1 MRLNSFILGYFK
13 IMVDPSDIPRAAT
26 ALIKAGLFAK
36 INSSGQMTVPALR
49 VDKYIKALGGINY
62 SKSSLLGIPGVILRN
77 RKRYGIYISAVF
89 LIVFYAF
96 VNSFVWDIR
105 IEGNESVSN
114 AAIES
119 ELADAGLTVGGSWL
133 GINTSKIETELL
145 LSSSDIGWVNVN
157 RRGNVAY
164 VTVREKREVFTDEEK
179 GYFSNVVATAD
190 CVISEITVK
199 KGIACVKVGETVKE
213 GQLLISGV
221 IPDELGG
228 GFVAAE
234 GEIFGAVNEKIE
246 LTVPREESKSELS
259 EAEISEIS
267 VKIFNFSIKLFKKYR
282 KSDKACAIIED
293 VREGVLFGKHR
304 IPFGIRTIYVS
315 EKTEKTEIYTE
326 KQMTEIAAQRLSA
339 VRRSRFSDAD
349 LLKLKTTGEF
359 SDKGYTVTTYAT
371 VQRSVGEEKA
381 FSVETSSSP

>member
-1 MRLNSFILGYFK
+1 MRIDHYVLGYRK
-13 IMVDPSDIPRAAT
+13 ISVSQSDRGRT
-26 ALIKAGLFAK
+26 LNALIKRGMSCKMDSGGSFSVFAVA
-36 INSSGQMTVPALR
+36 S
-49 VDKYIKALGGINY
+49 
-62 SKSSLLGIPGVILRN
+62 
-77 RKRYGIYISAVF
+77 KRYENALHGVEYSTSEILGAPAFFLKYQRRIGIIIGF
-89 LIVFYAF
+89 LISF
-96 VNSFVWDIR
+96 VYILLSSASVWDIR

-119 ELADAGLTVGGSWL
+119 ELADAGLAVGGSWL

-246 LTVPREESKSELS
+246 LTVPPEESKSELS